1 MKRRLSPRQT
11 LALAAGIGPPLLA
24 LLWGIL
30 GPDDSRGSA
39 LALAAKLA
47 GAAALAGLFTLAG
60 QRRWLPPFIARRLVS
75 LIIVWIGAA
84 TLVFSALRMAP
95 GDPVEA
101 ILGEQAPAAAR
112 DQLTEALCL
121 DAPWVVQYND
131 CFWDTVLDGSLG
143 MTFDVSPEPVI
154 DRLAEHIPATVELAL
169 AGLAVALI
177 IAFPLGL
184 IAALK
189 RATWIDHGATAFAL
203 VGVAVPTFWLGPMLL
218 LTFTVGVQ
226 WLPNPGQT
234 DQPLAALVLP
244 AITLGTA
251 LAAKLTRMIRSSVL
265 EVLHEPFV
273 ITARAKGLRESV
285 ILVKHVLRNAL
296 IPVITVLGLQLGALL
311 TGAIVTEKVFARPGV
326 GSLLLDAIQQRNYPL
341 VQGAVLVIATTYVL
355 VNLIT
360 DVLYAVADPRVRL

>member
-1 MKRRLSPRQT
+1 MRRLSPRQT
-11 LALAAGIGPPLLA
+11 LALVAALGPAIGA
-24 LLWGIL
+24 VLWGL
-30 GPDDSRGSA
+30 VQPEVQGSA
-39 LALAAKLA
+39 FALAFKLMCASGIA
-47 GAAALAGLFTLAG
+47 GGFWLLGH
-60 QRRWLPPFIARRLVS
+60 RRVIPQFIARRLVA
-75 LIIVWIGAA
+75 LVIVWIGAA

-101 ILGEQAPAAAR
+101 ILGEQASAEAR
-112 DQLTEALCL
+112 AELTEALCL
-121 DAPWVVQYND
+121 NAPWVIQYND
-131 CFWDTVLDGSLG
+131 CFWDTVFDGSLG
-143 MTFDVSPEPVI
+143 MTFDTQPEPVI

-169 AGLAVALI
+169 AGLAVALTL
-177 IAFPLGL
+177 AFPLGL

-218 LTFTVGVQ
+218 LAFTVGVD

-234 DQPLAALVLP
+234 DRPVAALVLP

-273 ITARAKGLRESV
+273 VTARAKGLGEGV

-296 IPVITVLGLQLGALL
+296 IPVITVLGLQFGALL

-326 GSLLLDAIQQRNYPL
+326 GTLLLEAIQQRNYPL
-341 VQGAVLVIATTYVL
+341 VQGTVLVIATTYVL

-360 DVLYAVADPRVRL
+360 DVLYAFADPRVRL